1 MLITEHDET
10 WCSIEEAILYSVEE
24 RMATLRAD
32 LDQVDIGMQDKG
44 YCSDAHMALRYVCRA
59 VIKRT

>member
-1 MLITEHDET
+1 MLRTEHDET

-32 LDQVDIGMQDKG
+32 LDQVDISMQDEG
-44 YCSDAHMALRYVCRA
+44 CCSDAHMALHYVCRE
-59 VIKRT
+59 VF